1 MNSWPKA
8 IFENLLG
15 TRAFEIVYEG
25 DWESKRI
32 VIKILK
38 AFGSFNENIKK
49 NFIGVNSTY
58 QFG

>member
-8 IFENLLG
+8 ILKIFWG
-15 TRAFEIVYEG
+15 RAFEIVYES

-32 VIKILK
+32 AIKFLK

-49 NFIGVNSTY
+49 SFIGVNSTY